1 MDKHVILAVKKN
13 KKKTNLVF
21 FCEKYIKETQSGQF
35 VCKTTSFRLFFDY
48 RYATQKLHAAFS
60 ILPPF
65 SILFEF
71 SVHSASVYLAKMSSD
86 ESSDSEMPYD
96 SSDEEVWE
104 EEVVSGDDDSDG
116 GPGFLDPT
124 RRHSLPGM

>member
-1 MDKHVILAVKKN
+1 M
-13 KKKTNLVF
+13 
-21 FCEKYIKETQSGQF
+21 SGQF
-35 VCKTTSFRLFFDY
+35 LCKTTSFRLFFDY
-48 RYATQKLHAAFS
+48 NYATQMRHAAFS

-86 ESSDSEMPYD
+86 ESSDNKMPCD

-104 EEVVSGDDDSDG
+104 EEEVSGDDHSDG

-124 RRHSLPGM
+124 RRHSLSGM

>member
-1 MDKHVILAVKKN
+1 MDKHAILAVKKKE
-13 KKKTNLVF
+13 KKLVY
-21 FCEKYIKETQSGQF
+21 FCEKYIKETLSGQF
-35 VCKTTSFRLFFDY
+35 VCKTTSFRLFFAY
-48 RYATQKLHAAFS
+48 NYATQMRHAAFS

-104 EEVVSGDDDSDG
+104 EEEVSRGDDSDG

>member
-1 MDKHVILAVKKN
+1 M
-13 KKKTNLVF
+13 NLVF

-48 RYATQKLHAAFS
+48 NYATQLHDASFS
-60 ILPPF
+60 SLPPF

-86 ESSDSEMPYD
+86 ESSDSEMPYG

-104 EEVVSGDDDSDG
+104 EEELGE
-116 GPGFLDPT
+116 
-124 RRHSLPGM
+124 RRR

>member
-1 MDKHVILAVKKN
+1 M
-13 KKKTNLVF
+13 NLVF

-48 RYATQKLHAAFS
+48 NYATQMRHAAFS

-86 ESSDSEMPYD
+86 EFSDSEMPYD

-104 EEVVSGDDDSDG
+104 EEEVSGDDDSDG
-116 GPGFLDPT
+116 GPGFLYPT
-124 RRHSLPGM
+124 RRAPGLHVV

>member
-1 MDKHVILAVKKN
+1 MRH
-13 KKKTNLVF
+13 
-21 FCEKYIKETQSGQF
+21 
-35 VCKTTSFRLFFDY
+35 
-48 RYATQKLHAAFS
+48 ATFS

-104 EEVVSGDDDSDG
+104 EEEVSGDDDGDG

-124 RRHSLPGM
+124 RQHSLPWYVNCPFPFPSDLGGHDKTNCRPVILSTQGPVSQKTALTFG

>member
-1 MDKHVILAVKKN
+1 MDKHAILAVKKHT
-13 KKKTNLVF
+13 TNLVF
-21 FCEKYIKETQSGQF
+21 FCEKYIKETLSGQF
-35 VCKTTSFRLFFDY
+35 VCKTTSFRLFSDY
-48 RYATQKLHAAFS
+48 NYATQMRHTAFS

-96 SSDEEVWE
+96 SSDEEVWVE
-104 EEVVSGDDDSDG
+104 EEESGDDDSDG